1 MTLCTNYLLLL
12 GFFILCLLIAFKFK
26 YLLFIYFFV
35 YCQLCE
41 WKRYAMHPVYVSLIS
56 HESGLHTLNV
66 SMRLWHCDHC
76 LFFKFW
82 DLPLFICLY
91 IYLIYIIVRHVT
103 RFYLA
108 KALLQS
114 YDIHLFSLWILYN
127 F

>member
-12 GFFILCLLIAFKFK
+12 GFLYFFCWLLLSLSIF
-26 YLLFIYFFV
+26 YLFIYFFV

-41 WKRYAMHPVYVSLIS
+41 WKRYTMHPVYVSLLS
-56 HESGLHTLNV
+56 HGSGLHTLNV

-91 IYLIYIIVRHVT
+91 IYI
-103 RFYLA
+103 FN
-108 KALLQS
+108 
-114 YDIHLFSLWILYN
+114 IHNCKTCNKILFSKGFVTILWYLFIFLVN
-127 F
+127 FI